1 MPAARAS
8 LASEAKRSAPAISP
22 TSLAAVSGPQPGSAT
37 RCGSEAADQV
47 GDLGF
52 ERPDRLGEFA
62 QAAQLVAGDPDA
74 HRLLGAR
81 QAPADPGAP
90 LGREQR
96 AAGQLELRPQIV
108 QIPLQRAV
116 ERHARAN
123 QPLAVIDQQPQIE
136 LRPGQR
142 GGRQRLNAGGQRGA
156 SDRDRVDA
164 IGLAALAA

>member
-1 MPAARAS
+1 M
-8 LASEAKRSAPAISP
+8 AKRCAPAISP

-37 RCGSEAADQV
+37 SSRREAADEV

-52 ERPDRLGEFA
+52 ERLDRLGEFA
-62 QAAQLVAGDPDA
+62 QAAQLVARDPDA
-74 HRLLGAR
+74 HRLLSAR
-81 QAPADPGAP
+81 ETPADPGAP
-90 LGREQR
+90 LDREQR
-96 AAGQLELRPQIV
+96 AAGQLELGPEIV

-136 LRPGQR
+136 LGPGQR
-142 GGRQRLNAGGQRGA
+142 GGRQRLDAGGQRGPG
-156 SDRDRVDA
+156 DRDRVDA